1 MRLLRN
7 ERVFNIALLFSLDVT
22 EGVGWETEGYLGPYL
37 CKNIKRWH

>member
-22 EGVGWETEGYLGPYL
+22 EGVGGKQRGT
-37 CKNIKRWH
+37 